1 MANQPNAVTALFG
14 RHRTRTVFIGIALL
28 LGAIVVLQRFAARP
42 DAAAAEAKPAGI
54 PVESA
59 LATRADVPVE
69 LEGLGTVQGFNTVKI
84 TPRVDGQL
92 ERIGFVEGQVVKK
105 GAFLAQIDARPFQ
118 AALEQAT
125 AARDKD
131 AEQLANAERDLA
143 RYQALAPQDLVSR
156 QTFDAQRAQVGQLK
170 AQLEADRA
178 AIDAAR
184 TQVGYT
190 TIVSPIAG
198 RTGIRQVDAG
208 NVVHASDTAG
218 IVVITQMQPIA
229 VIFTL
234 PENDLLAVN
243 EALAAGPV
251 QVVALARDGAS
262 ELDRGTV
269 AVVDNEIDQT
279 SGTIRIKATFA
290 NLHQRL
296 WAGEFVKV
304 RARLGTDSHALTIP
318 AAALQRGPEGEFV
331 YVVRPDSTVAAQPI
345 TAGLESGAVVI
356 VAGGLQDGERVVTSN
371 QFRLQPGALV
381 RLVEPAAAPAAPAS
395 K

>member
-1 MANQPNAVTALFG
+1 MASERNEVAALLA
-14 RHRTRTVFIGIALL
+14 RHRIRAVFVGIALL

-42 DAAAAEAKPAGI
+42 DAAAAEAPAAAI
-54 PVESA
+54 PVETA

-84 TPRVDGQL
+84 KPRVDGEL
-92 ERIGFVEGQVVKK
+92 EKIGFVEGETVKK
-105 GAFLAQIDARPFQ
+105 GAFLAQIDPRPFQ
-118 AALEQAT
+118 AALEQAI

-143 RYQALAPQDLVSR
+143 RYQSLAPQDLVSR
-156 QTFDAQRAQVGQLK
+156 QTFDAQRAQVGELK
-170 AQLEADRA
+170 AQLGADRA

-184 TQVGYT
+184 TQLGYT

-208 NVVHASDTAG
+208 NVVHASDAAG

-229 VIFTL
+229 VVFTL

-243 EALAAGPV
+243 QALAAGAV
-251 QVVALARDGAS
+251 HVVALERDGTS
-262 ELDRGTV
+262 ELDRGTIT
-269 AVVDNEIDQT
+269 VVDNEIDQT
-279 SGTIRIKATFA
+279 TGTIRIKATFA
-290 NLHQRL
+290 NQHQRL

-318 AAALQRGPEGEFV
+318 AAALQRGPEGEFA
-331 YVVRPDSTVAAQPI
+331 YVVRPDSTVTVQPI

-356 VAGGLQDGERVVTSN
+356 IASGLQDGERVVTSN
-371 QFRLQPGALV
+371 QFRLQPGARV
-381 RLVEPAAAPAAPAS
+381 RLVEHAAAPGS